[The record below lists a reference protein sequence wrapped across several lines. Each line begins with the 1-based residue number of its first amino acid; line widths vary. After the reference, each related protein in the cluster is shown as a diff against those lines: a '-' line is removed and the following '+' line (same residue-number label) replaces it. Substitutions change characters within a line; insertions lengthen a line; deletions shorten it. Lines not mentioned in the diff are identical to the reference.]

1 VKKYRFPLE
10 RVLGLRRMEADLA
23 RAQLEKQMGEVRKH
37 EEMRR
42 EIARQAAESA
52 AAARV
57 DGVTGMELAG
67 AENFRNYAAR
77 ADTAV
82 AAEHGKASIEAN
94 RLRQALMEAE
104 RKVKALETL
113 DERRL
118 SAWRR
123 ELSSEIE
130 QFASEAFLA
139 RWKPQEQADPESDL
153 DPKT

>member
-1 VKKYRFPLE
+1 MKKYRFPLE
-10 RVLGLRRMEADLA
+10 RVLGLRRTEAELA
-23 RAQLEKQMGEVRKH
+23 RARLEKQVGEVRRH
-37 EEMRR
+37 DDMRR

-67 AENFRNYAAR
+67 AENFRQYANR
-77 ADTAV
+77 ADSLV
-82 AAEHGKASIEAN
+82 AAEQGKAAAEAH
-94 RLRQALMEAE
+94 RMQQSLIEAE

-118 SAWRR
+118 SAWRK
-123 ELSSEIE
+123 ELASEIE

-139 RWKPQEQADPESDL
+139 RWKPREQQADPDL
-153 DPKT
+153 ET